1 MTTLQFFSLALI
13 EHEIQAALPHIED
26 EYVREFVTEN
36 HIVDRL
42 VQFLFGFLTRLRRTV
57 TDVLLDIKSTKT
69 EEKRYLYNDCLNL
82 VGQAHRDA
90 YRNFINVATRDV
102 CKVLHKMI
110 LLKAQEFLTN
120 EEDLAKIE
128 ERTADFDDVGL
139 NGLQIVDFWMVWL
152 RTGFQE
158 KYGND
163 VEPSF
168 RQLAVNCCAMIIVG
182 ISYLNRVNNH
192 NF

>member
-1 MTTLQFFSLALI
+1 MTTFQFFSVELI
-13 EHEIQAALPHIED
+13 EAEIQAALPDIED
-26 EYVREFVTEN
+26 EYVKEFVTTN

-57 TDVLLDIKSTKT
+57 TDVLLDIKSTTT
-69 EEKRYLYNDCLNL
+69 EEKRYLFSDCLNL
-82 VGQAHRDA
+82 VGQAHRVA

-102 CKVLHKMI
+102 TTVLHRMI
-110 LLKAQEFLTN
+110 LLKAQEFLTH

-128 ERTADFDDVGL
+128 ERTADFVDVGL
-139 NGLQIVDFWMVWL
+139 NGSQIVDIWMVWL
-152 RTGFQE
+152 RNGFQE
-158 KYGND
+158 RYGND

-168 RQLAVNCCAMIIVG
+168 RQLAVNCCAMVIVG
-182 ISYLNRVNNH
+182 ISYLNGVNNH